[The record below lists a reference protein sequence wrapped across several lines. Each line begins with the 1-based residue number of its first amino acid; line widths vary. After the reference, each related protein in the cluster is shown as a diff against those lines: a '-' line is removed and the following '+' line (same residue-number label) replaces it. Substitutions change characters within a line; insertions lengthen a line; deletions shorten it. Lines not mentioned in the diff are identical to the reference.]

1 MLPLTNHRANELLL
15 PRHPAGIPFFG
26 RVLCAGFNFTEA
38 GKANGLITGQV
49 LLAFREIDVKIAPVV
64 IVFHLVNRLDIH
76 AAEDGNDFPDGIG
89 FDGDD
94 VVRFDAGEVFNRFAE
109 QLGAAAGVGCVD
121 FAGFAIACGDAGVAW
136 NRDCADF
143 AIVEVTGHHDDGV
156 SAGDVAVAAL
166 AGFGIDEVGAGDWH
180 PLSVPVVVLAN
191 EENIDPGLTVEAG
204 FRVFD
209 RLKEGDNATGF
220 AGDAL
225 EDHPGAERTEA

>member
-1 MLPLTNHRANELLL
+1 MLALADHRADELLL

-26 RVLCAGFNFTEA
+26 GVLCAGFNFAEA
-38 GKANGLITGQV
+38 GKADGLIAGQV
-49 LLAFREIDVKIAPVV
+49 LLAFGEVDVEIAPIV

-76 AAEDGNDFPDGIG
+76 AAEDGNDFLNGIW

-94 VVRFDAGEVFNRFAE
+94 VIRFDAREVFHRFAE
-109 QLGAAAGVGCVD
+109 QLGATARVGCID
-121 FAGFAIACGDAGVAW
+121 FARFAITCGDARVAR

-143 AIVEVTGHHDDGV
+143 AIVEVTGHHNDGV
-156 SAGDVAVAAL
+156 GAGDIAVAAL
-166 AGFGIDEVGAGDWH
+166 AGFGIDEVGAGDRH
-180 PLSVPVVVLAN
+180 PLAVSVVIFPN

-209 RLKEGDNATGF
+209 RLKEGDNSTGL

-225 EDHPGAERTEA
+225 EDHPGAQRAKA